1 LRRALVIKFLSVII
15 ILLPSFVTA
24 GSFKAVPVK
33 LYLDARSRTEVLKIT
48 NEGNEK
54 VTVQLNAKE
63 WTQDEQGQDVY
74 EDTKDIVFFPMIAD
88 IEKGEERIIRV
99 GYQGQKQMQ
108 EEKTYRLFVEE
119 LPVSKPGEM
128 ALKFALKL
136 GIPIFIQ
143 PLKETV
149 AWSINGV
156 DLSKGRLTVKV
167 KNSGNTHFVVNT
179 IKAVGLDGSGKEVFS
194 RYING
199 WYTLAG
205 VSKPFGMTVSYEECM
220 NSRVPGGKEEC
231 VRLSMGKNISYKHF
245 PGPHVPFCVSLVIT
259 CIGQGNRSDEGHREH
274 GR

>member
-220 NSRVPGGKEEC
+220 NSRAINVSVEVGKTVKEERLDVSNAMC
-231 VRLSMGKNISYKHF
+231 VEEKK
-245 PGPHVPFCVSLVIT
+245 
-259 CIGQGNRSDEGHREH
+259 SDKDVEKEGSR
-274 GR
+274 R